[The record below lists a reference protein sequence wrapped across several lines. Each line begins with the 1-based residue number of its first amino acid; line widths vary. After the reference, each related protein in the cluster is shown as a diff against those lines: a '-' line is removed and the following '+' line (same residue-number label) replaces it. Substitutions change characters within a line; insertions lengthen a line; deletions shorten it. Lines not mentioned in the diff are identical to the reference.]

1 MLTTAEWRRAE
12 EVIRAA
18 IKRGADPSEDLDRLN
33 MLATTKRIKS
43 IEAAAL
49 TRFAEQ
55 LESWRPD
62 EILRRVSPGPWTPT
76 DMLKAVHTFI
86 DEYIKTI
93 KEES

>member
-1 MLTTAEWRRAE
+1 MLSTAEWRRTE

-18 IKRGADPSEDLDRLN
+18 LKRGADPSEDLDRLN
-33 MLATTKRIKS
+33 LLATERRIKS
-43 IEAAAL
+43 IEMTAL

-76 DMLKAVHTFI
+76 DMLNAIHTFI
-86 DEYIKTI
+86 KEYIDAI
-93 KEES
+93 Q